1 MQIYLTDQFIW
12 QLFLITAWSC
22 YVYIDII
29 LIRNMRHMKLFSV
42 NFELFKV
49 LNEISVISQIKGER
63 FIKTYPKC
71 EIGPVRL
78 KQRGSPV
85 RFFHRFVLLQ
95 GTLLSYISCVLPHG
109 LFKNV
114 SLSPLNKLSSIAFH
128 FGITQ
133 YSR

>member
-1 MQIYLTDQFIW
+1 
-12 QLFLITAWSC
+12 
-22 YVYIDII
+22 
-29 LIRNMRHMKLFSV
+29 MKLFSV

-85 RFFHRFVLLQ
+85 RFSID
-95 GTLLSYISCVLPHG
+95 LSYYRA
-109 LFKNV
+109 LFYHIFHV
-114 SLSPLNKLSSIAFH
+114 SFLMDCSKMYHSHL
-128 FGITQ
+128 
-133 YSR
+133 